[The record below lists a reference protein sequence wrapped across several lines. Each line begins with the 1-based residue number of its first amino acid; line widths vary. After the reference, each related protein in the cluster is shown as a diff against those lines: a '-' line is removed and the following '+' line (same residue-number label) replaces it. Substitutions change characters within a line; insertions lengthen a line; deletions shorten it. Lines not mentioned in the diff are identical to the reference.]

1 MQSYKKPK
9 AKLRLKKRP
18 EHKRG
23 LTIKELEKF
32 TSNGVTLY
40 RQLAEGNTDREERV
54 LQMAKFLEALDKK
67 LIAQGVPSTLHNVE
81 GCKPSSIIERKLL
94 LNVFEVGLD
103 KVVDLKK
110 PEEVKLNKAIK
121 SYIGKIF
128 TTPANNSDHLAKLK
142 SIINTINLEAR
153 KAYGAKLR
161 QLNKELWGI
170 SSKYLELTKGKA
182 RTDIIANAVTLILG
196 YASIIESM
204 L

>member
-18 EHKRG
+18 EHKGG

-40 RQLAEGNTDREERV
+40 RQLAEGNASREERV
-54 LQMAKFLEALDKK
+54 LKMAKFLEALDKK
-67 LIAQGVPSTLHNVE
+67 LIAHGVPSTLCNVD
-81 GCKPSSIIERKLL
+81 GCRPSSIIERKLL
-94 LNVFEVGLD
+94 LNMFEVGLD

-121 SYIGKIF
+121 SYTCKIF
-128 TTPANNSDHLAKLK
+128 TSVANSNDSLAKLK
-142 SIINTINLEAR
+142 NIINTINPEAR
-153 KAYGAKLR
+153 KAYGARLR
-161 QLNKELWGI
+161 QLNNELWEI
-170 SSKYLELTKGKA
+170 SSKYLELTKGKV
-182 RTDIIANAVTLILG
+182 RTDIIANVMTPILAH
-196 YASIIESM
+196 ASIIESM